1 MARPA
6 GTNKTFDYIPAVR
19 MDRYTNRIL
28 ALLLLAWITLPQIS
42 YIKKNIV
49 FWDRVPSAR
58 VVYYPIPCSDSGIF
72 SGRLDS
78 GIWVLFLVVV

>member
-1 MARPA
+1 
-6 GTNKTFDYIPAVR
+6 

-42 YIKKNIV
+42 YVKKNIV
-49 FWDRVPSAR
+49 FGDRVRSAR
-58 VVYYPIPCSDSGIF
+58 IVYCPIICSNSGIF

-78 GIWVLFLVVV
+78 GIWVLLVVWEVLDI